1 MMLRLMRYVL
11 LGLVLLLVFCAS
23 ALLAMRFAIH
33 GREVRVP
40 RLSGLTPAEAERV
53 AIAEGLVLS
62 IESRFYTVGIPD
74 GRIASQSPAPGALVR
89 RGWKVVAAE
98 SLGRQ
103 HAAIPNLI
111 GQSQHAAS
119 INVSRH
125 GLEIGSVGMLH
136 WPGAQPGAVVAQS
149 PPPNAKDVAFPRINL
164 LVAAPDNAQQ
174 YVLPSFLGKS
184 LSNVTDALE
193 SAGFNVGDVRTLD
206 MGPFS
211 GDAVPRPASG
221 AVIRQRPLPGQ
232 KVASGAAIDLDV
244 QQ

>member
-23 ALLAMRFAIH
+23 ALVAMRFAIH

-53 AIAEGLVLS
+53 AMAQGLVLS
-62 IESRFYTVGIPD
+62 VESRFYSVGIPE

-125 GLEIGSVGMLH
+125 GLEIGSVGTLH
-136 WPGAQPGAVVAQS
+136 WPGAQPGTVVAQS
-149 PPPNAKDVAFPRINL
+149 PLPNAKDVTSPKINL
-164 LVAAPDNAQQ
+164 LVAASDNTQQ
-174 YVLPSFLGKS
+174 YVMPSFLGKS
-184 LSNVTDALE
+184 LGEVTKTLE
-193 SAGFNVGDVRTLD
+193 NAGFTVGGVRTLD
-206 MGPFS
+206 NWPLS
-211 GDAVPRPASG
+211 SASG
-221 AVIRQRPLPGQ
+221 TVVKQRPLPGQ
-232 KVASGAAIDLDV
+232 RVAAGTAIDLDV